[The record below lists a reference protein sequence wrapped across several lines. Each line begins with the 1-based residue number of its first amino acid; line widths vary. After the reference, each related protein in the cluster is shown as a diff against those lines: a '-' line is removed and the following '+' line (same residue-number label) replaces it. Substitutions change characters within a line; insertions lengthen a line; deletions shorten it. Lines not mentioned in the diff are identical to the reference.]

1 MVADN
6 DRDGPSACVII
17 KDGGSVFQP
26 DQNLDLKG
34 ADGYLVEC
42 RGGNVH
48 FEPAPGRG
56 LAEFRLGQ
64 RFRDTHRPNRVVFV
78 RGADGGK
85 IQYGDY
91 ANDRTYEADIDVFRN
106 RFAVEN

>member
-1 MVADN
+1 MIVNELCQGAN
-6 DRDGPSACVII
+6 VGP
-17 KDGGSVFQP
+17 
-26 DQNLDLKG
+26 
-34 ADGYLVEC
+34 
-42 RGGNVH
+42 
-48 FEPAPGRG
+48 
-56 LAEFRLGQ
+56 AEFRLGQ
-64 RFRDTHRPNRVVFV
+64 RFRDTHRPNRIVIV

>member
-1 MVADN
+1 MIVN
-6 DRDGPSACVII
+6 EPC
-17 KDGGSVFQP
+17 Q
-26 DQNLDLKG
+26 G
-34 ADGYLVEC
+34 A
-42 RGGNVH
+42 N
-48 FEPAPGRG
+48 AG

-78 RGADGGK
+78 RGADGDK